1 MKKINTI
8 LTFHVLA
15 QLPTNALVG
24 HVLAIFVTLLLTLLG
39 NFLTVY
45 GLDTCHG
52 NKETPQTGVKV
63 ERVSCHNTKISTV

>member
-24 HVLAIFVTLLLTLLG
+24 HVLAIFCYQIKLRVVKLRA
-39 NFLTVY
+39 
-45 GLDTCHG
+45 LDIA
-52 NKETPQTGVKV
+52 
-63 ERVSCHNTKISTV
+63 R